1 LAKLESHYFISTTG
15 HSHKRQG
22 YDAHQEEA
30 IQRTKSHASG
40 SADFARW
47 VEMCAFTD
55 YCDANWN
62 NKRKKNVSRTTP
74 FPFIEWSEWL
84 VNVKLMGNLGCCD
97 INDLSEL
104 YKNTTNFGRAE
115 RLKVA
120 NLMFNLHQRIP
131 KYKQLKFFHT
141 HAAEAAES
149 TRKSQLIAALEPMI
163 VILHKKFKI
172 EMRTLN
178 DEFGLDALLNS
189 FEKIKTDIIEKAG
202 VEFNSR
208 TVQTKKVPSLNTVK
222 KEAKRTFLIEWLE
235 KITNVNEQLEERKR
249 ILISNE
255 ILEQAGELEEE

>member
-1 LAKLESHYFISTTG
+1 
-15 HSHKRQG
+15 
-22 YDAHQEEA
+22 
-30 IQRTKSHASG
+30 
-40 SADFARW
+40 
-47 VEMCAFTD
+47 
-55 YCDANWN
+55 
-62 NKRKKNVSRTTP
+62 
-74 FPFIEWSEWL
+74 
-84 VNVKLMGNLGCCD
+84 MGNLGCCD

-115 RLKVA
+115 RLKVVK
-120 NLMFNLHQRIP
+120 LMFNLHQRIP

-141 HAAEAAES
+141 NAAEAAES

-189 FEKIKTDIIEKAG
+189 FEKIKTDIIEKAV

-208 TVQTKKVPSLNTVK
+208 PVRTRKDPSINTVK

-235 KITNVNEQLEERKR
+235 KITNVNEVHSMNNLKR
-249 ILISNE
+249 GNVF
-255 ILEQAGELEEE
+255 